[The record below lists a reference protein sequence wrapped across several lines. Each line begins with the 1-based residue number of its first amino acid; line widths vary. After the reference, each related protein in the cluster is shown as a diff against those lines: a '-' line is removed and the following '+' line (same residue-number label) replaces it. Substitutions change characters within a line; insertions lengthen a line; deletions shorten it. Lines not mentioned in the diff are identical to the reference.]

1 MNVQISKK
9 KDGLKKSVGPQM
21 ELETEKLRMKAI
33 AAWAQDAHSDHLVT
47 TKQNVGE
54 LWVCLGILELQ
65 TKCIRQGSCS
75 VTSHGRSWPSDRAW
89 SDGLSWGWGHVSM
102 HK

>member
-1 MNVQISKK
+1 MNVQTNQNTQR
-9 KDGLKKSVGPQM
+9 DGLKKSVGPQM
-21 ELETEKLRMKAI
+21 ELETEKLRMKTI
-33 AAWAQDAHSDHLVT
+33 AAWAQDSDHLVT

-65 TKCIRQGSCS
+65 TRCIRQGSCS
-75 VTSHGRSWPSDRAW
+75 VTNHGRSWPSDRVW
-89 SDGLSWGWGHVSM
+89 SDGLSLGWGHVSM